1 VLGVGDGLVETA
13 LHDAGALGGQ
23 TELPDVH
30 RLLEHRHAALGDETV
45 RVVDD
50 HVVEDDVGLLV
61 ATDPDEFH
69 RVGHCH
75 ARFVHVDEE
84 QAEVIVGPEREH
96 EPK

>member
-1 VLGVGDGLVETA
+1 MMPVHWADRQSFPMCIVSLSTA
-13 LHDAGALGGQ
+13 MPPSATRQSASSMATSSRTTSDC
-23 TELPDVH
+23 
-30 RLLEHRHAALGDETV
+30 
-45 RVVDD
+45 
-50 HVVEDDVGLLV
+50 LV